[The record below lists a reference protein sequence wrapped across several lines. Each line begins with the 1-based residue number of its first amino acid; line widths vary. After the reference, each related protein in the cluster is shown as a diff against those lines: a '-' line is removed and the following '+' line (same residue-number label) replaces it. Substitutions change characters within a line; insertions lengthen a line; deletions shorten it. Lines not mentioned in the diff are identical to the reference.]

1 MTEGSLPSNNPPS
14 TILLI
19 GNTFGILKSIAYA
32 LQHRG
37 HTVLWGDNA
46 QSGLRIAES
55 ERPDLIVSE
64 VELNDFSGIDVC
76 RSIKQS
82 FFCETPVV
90 LVGEIAN
97 EGRDYRQARR
107 AGADDFFTSFSDW
120 QFVVAKFDWLLN
132 RRYGTQERPA
142 VPDMAS
148 RTLM

>member
-1 MTEGSLPSNNPPS
+1 MTEVSLPSNNPPS

-90 LVGEIAN
+90 L
-97 EGRDYRQARR
+97 
-107 AGADDFFTSFSDW
+107 DDFFTSFSDW